1 MDQVFFSWL
10 AAQPY
15 SIEVAVG
22 ALFVVIVAPAVLGG
36 MAALATWGER
46 LIGEGLRMSG
56 LLNPLERGKN
66 TAWRLHKSP
75 RPSSASPRHTS
86 AEEAAR
92 PTEQRPRAVN

>member
-75 RPSSASPRHTS
+75 RQPST
-86 AEEAAR
+86 EETAR
-92 PTEQRPRAVN
+92 PSKQRPRPVN

>member
-46 LIGEGLRMSG
+46 LIGQGLRMSG
-56 LLNPLERGKN
+56 LLNPLERGKK
-66 TAWRLHKSP
+66 TLWRLNKSRVQP
-75 RPSSASPRHTS
+75 RPTG
-86 AEEAAR
+86 AEETAR
-92 PTEQRPRAVN
+92 TSEQHPRAAN